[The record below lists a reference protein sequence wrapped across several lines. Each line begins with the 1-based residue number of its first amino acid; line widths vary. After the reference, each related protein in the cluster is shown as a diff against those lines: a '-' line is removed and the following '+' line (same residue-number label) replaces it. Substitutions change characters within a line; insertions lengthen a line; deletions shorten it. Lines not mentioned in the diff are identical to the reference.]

1 MNGFFSQNATIAV
14 VMVGAAGAMLL
25 LARSWRFRIAG
36 LAIQY
41 IGTFWLVA
49 LSWPLG
55 LAVIKLVVGWMA
67 AAILGLSGV
76 NFLTRRAR
84 RWPTEWLFWGLAL
97 LLVIFSVSTLAPR
110 LETWF
115 PRGHPAQI
123 WGSLLLIGIGLLNL
137 GASSLGLRVIVSLLT
152 VLSGFEI
159 LYAVVE
165 RSTLVAGLL
174 SIVTLGI
181 ALAGSYLLNNTPPE
195 AEA

>member
-76 NFLTRRAR
+76 NFLARRAR

-115 PRGHPAQI
+115 SRGHPAQI

>member
-1 MNGFFSQNATIAV
+1 MNDFFVQNAFITV
-14 VMVGAAGAMLL
+14 VMIVAAGAMML

-41 IGTFWLVA
+41 IAAFWLVS
-49 LSWPLG
+49 LSWPVG

-67 AAILGLSGV
+67 AAIIGLSGV
-76 NFLTRRAR
+76 NFQSRRAR

-97 LLVIFSVSTLAPR
+97 LLVILSVSTLAPR
-110 LETWF
+110 LQTSF
-115 PRGHPAQI
+115 PRGYPAQI

-137 GASSLGLRVIVSLLT
+137 GVSSLGLRVIVSLLT

-174 SIVTLGI
+174 AVVTLGN
-181 ALAGSYLLNNTPPE
+181 ALAGSYLLDNTPSE
-195 AEA
+195 VEV